1 VQGVDLL
8 FENIKIYPYRRT
20 GKGEHKRRT
29 TIGSKNTEKRHLFSG
44 VKLRKFMIA
53 GVVFFS
59 CAGFFLGRAV
69 LLGDLVPFGIAFA
82 AAAIQVFGRFGLV
95 SVPAVIAGLATISKG
110 MPLAGSIMVIAC
122 TLLLMRAVPFEP
134 KRQWLILPGL
144 VLAVTII
151 VKTSL
156 LVFTNPSAA
165 SYSYF
170 CVLFEAVFAALLTLA
185 TMNGL
190 TALDKKVRG
199 GQTFTSQE
207 IFCILI
213 IFGGLIAGTGD
224 LGIEVASVKGT
235 LSRFTILLASLV
247 GGAGAG
253 AATGAVLG
261 VIPGLAYTVVP
272 ELAPAYSFAGFL
284 AGLCRGFG
292 KAGVATGFL
301 LANIILSTY
310 VTGYGN
316 LVSTLVET
324 GLSTLLFLIVPP
336 FVIKEA
342 IISTGVA
349 TGGSMVPPV
358 RKAFLKEAFE
368 EKIKNWALVFQELS
382 QTFEQLS
389 STAATGEEQNMHR
402 LLNQVGQKVCGGC
415 VLYRTCWERE
425 FYKTYQSLIDLFAL
439 VEVYGNIT
447 RDNLTDEIKR
457 RCTRTKE
464 LAITVSCLYETY
476 QINRYWSGRLME
488 SRGIVSEQL
497 RGIGEVIANLPGEL
511 EFNVETG
518 DSGIYLRKKLKDA
531 GVKIE
536 SLSISRQG
544 EEGIEVSL
552 THLACGGMMRCKKV
566 IAPLL
571 SSVLEHSFYP
581 AAVGCAGKEGGSVC
595 RLRFYTGLNYRLVL
609 GASGIGKGGS
619 LVSGD
624 NYAFFYL
631 KGGRF
636 GLALSDGMGVGPRAA
651 LESRTTLSLLRR
663 LLELGFGQEL
673 AIKTVNSILVLRSPG
688 ESFAT
693 VDLALI
699 DLYNGQTDFIKI
711 GAVPTFLLRGG
722 RISQIKASSLPVG
735 IIDDFEVVS
744 QARLLEPGDVLVM
757 LTDGVFEAC
766 SGAGG
771 HGEWII
777 KVLEDAAGLPPQEMA
792 ELLLKLA
799 QTGSGGVARVP
810 DDMTVVVAGLE
821 RQKESVKQS
830 AGPS

>member
-1 VQGVDLL
+1 M
-8 FENIKIYPYRRT
+8 FENIKIYPYQRT
-20 GKGEHKRRT
+20 GKGERKRRPV
-29 TIGSKNTEKRHLFSG
+29 ISLKGSERQHLFPRI
-44 VKLRKFMIA
+44 KLGKFAVA

-69 LLGDLVPFGIAFA
+69 LLTDLVPFGIAFVA
-82 AAAIQVFGRFGLV
+82 AAVQVFGRSGLI
-95 SVPAVIAGLATISKG
+95 SAPAVIAGLATISEG
-110 MPLAGSIMVIAC
+110 MSLAGSIMVIAC
-122 TLLLMRAVPFEP
+122 TLLLMRAVSFEP

-151 VKTSL
+151 IKTSL
-156 LVFTNPSAA
+156 LILTDPSAA

-185 TMNGL
+185 TLNGL
-190 TALDKKVRG
+190 TALRKKVRS
-199 GQTFTSQE
+199 GQSFANEE
-207 IFCILI
+207 IFCIMI
-213 IFGGLIAGTGD
+213 VFGGLIAGTGD
-224 LGIEVASVKGT
+224 IGIEVASVKGT
-235 LSRFTILLASLV
+235 LSRLAILLASLA

-253 AATGAVLG
+253 AAAGAVLG

-272 ELAPAYSFAGFL
+272 ALAPAYSFAGFL
-284 AGLCRGFG
+284 AGLCRSFG
-292 KAGVATGFL
+292 RPGVVTGFL
-301 LANIILSTY
+301 LANIILSVY
-310 VTGYGN
+310 VTGYGD
-316 LVSTLVET
+316 LVSNLIEA
-324 GLSTLLFLIVPP
+324 GLSTLFFLLIPP
-336 FVIKEA
+336 FIIKKA
-342 IISTGVA
+342 ILSIGLETGDSK
-349 TGGSMVPPV
+349 GPV

-368 EKIKNWALVFQELS
+368 DKIKNWALVFQELS

-389 STAATGEEQNMHR
+389 STTAGPGEEQSMHR
-402 LLNQVGQKVCGGC
+402 LINQVGQKVCGGC
-415 VLYRTCWERE
+415 VFYRTCWERE

-439 VEVYGNIT
+439 VEVYGVIT
-447 RDNLTDEIKR
+447 RENLPDETKR

-464 LAITVSCLYETY
+464 LAVTVNCLYETY
-476 QINRYWSGRLME
+476 QINRYWFRRLVE
-488 SRGIVSEQL
+488 SREVVSEQL
-497 RGIGEVIANLPGEL
+497 RGIGEVIASLPGEL

-518 DSGIYLRKKLKDA
+518 DSGITLRKKLKDA

-544 EEGIEVSL
+544 EGEIEVSL
-552 THLACGGMMRCKKV
+552 THHACGGRMRCKKV

-571 SSVLEHSFYP
+571 SSVLERSFSP
-581 AAVGCAGKEGGSVC
+581 AAEGCAGKEGGSVC
-595 RLRFYTGLNYRLVL
+595 RLKFYTGLNYRLVL

-624 NYAFFYL
+624 SHAFFYL

-651 LESRTTLSLLRR
+651 LESGTTISLLRR

-693 VDLALI
+693 VDLAVI
-699 DLYNGQTDFIKI
+699 DLYSGQTDFIKI
-711 GAVPTFLLRGG
+711 GAVPTYLLRGG
-722 RISQIKASSLPVG
+722 RISQIRASSLPVG
-735 IIDDFEVVS
+735 IIEDFEVVS
-744 QARLLEPGDVLVM
+744 QARLLEPGDILVM
-757 LTDGVFEAC
+757 LTDGVLEAC
-766 SGAGG
+766 NGTDG

-799 QTGSGGVARVP
+799 QTGSGGVARMP
-810 DDMTVVVAGLE
+810 DDMTVVVARLE
-821 RQKESVKQS
+821 KQRE
-830 AGPS
+830 